1 MYRLGQSPYAGDF
14 VLKGAL
20 MFAVWQ
26 GPYARSTRDI
36 DLLGRIENS
45 PERLIEAMQV
55 VCQVEV
61 AVDDSLRFQPDTISA
76 EGLMDEAGRQG
87 EPRRPVAAAFQA
99 AWQSRLA
106 DLGPYNILSARIWL
120 TSVSPLHVRSHHA
133 PT

>member
-1 MYRLGQSPYAGDF
+1 

-45 PERLIEAMQV
+45 PERVIEAMLV

-61 AVDDSLRFQPDTISA
+61 AVNDGLRFQPDTISA
-76 EGLMDEAGRQG
+76 EGLMDEASRQE
-87 EPRRPVAAAFQA
+87 EPLSPVAATFQA

-106 DLGPYNILSARIWL
+106 DLGPI
-120 TSVSPLHVRSHHA
+120 TSCLPESG
-133 PT
+133 